1 MQRRYGLLIPL
12 SVLLVAAALYN
23 GGAFFFAARLPM
35 NIALVDGHT
44 AEITPLAGTPLP
56 APLVAG
62 DRIELGQLDAS
73 ARAGVNIALNG
84 RTFPLGHTYEFKV
97 RRNGALL
104 TVPVTTIKMPP
115 STQWRWIEGTA
126 VFVSLLLGVMSL
138 LLLWYG
144 RDRAARG
151 MTLWSVGY
159 VVGIMCNTLPV
170 DGTLGVVLLLMSDLF
185 FVLARIGF
193 YLMADSLV
201 GPSISPRTRVLFRT
215 AFIVFLTVG
224 AAQLLV
230 GTAVLA
236 LTGWAGIILPKYSLL
251 FSWVYIVPIMMLVVG
266 ARLVDAR
273 QRMRLRWV
281 MWSAVGIL
289 ISVTINNAIPVG
301 FVVAA
306 AISYLSFTFGSCGF
320 MYALLRHRV
329 VDLNVVVDR
338 ALVYGG
344 VTMLVVGI
352 IAAVNSLAL
361 RATLGA
367 GTSLLLQVV
376 VPLALGIVLGKVRAY
391 MDKLVEQVLFRKK
404 YLADKALKTF
414 ARRCGHMQNVPHL
427 LEAAVKE
434 IQKHTG
440 SPRVALY
447 AVSDAGYTRMSQ
459 SPDAYY
465 PEKIQADD
473 AALVAIRAE
482 HQAVDLEDL
491 DSGLGTDGCVFPM
504 MVLGVLRGVLV
515 CANRP
520 GERYASDEK
529 KLLTHVAR
537 DVGAA
542 WRILRARENE
552 EYVRSMA
559 RGQLNLDA
567 AKARAQALELD
578 WAGA

>member
-1 MQRRYGLLIPL
+1 MRRHYGLLIPL
-12 SVLLVAAALYN
+12 SAFLIAAALYN
-23 GGAFFFAARLPM
+23 GGALFFTARLPM

-73 ARAGVNIALNG
+73 ARAAVDIALTG
-84 RTFPLGHTYEFKV
+84 KTFPLGHTYEFKV
-97 RRNGALL
+97 RRNGGQLA
-104 TVPVTTIKMPP
+104 VPITTIKTPP
-115 STQWRWIEGTA
+115 SSQWRWIEGTS
-126 VFVSLLLGVMSL
+126 VFVALLLGVMSL

-151 MTLWSVGY
+151 MALWSVGY
-159 VVGIMCNTLPV
+159 VVGIMCNTLLV
-170 DGTLGVVLLLMSDLF
+170 DGALGVVFLLMSDLF

-193 YLMADSLV
+193 YLMADALV
-201 GPSISPRTRVLFRT
+201 GPSLSARARLLFRT
-215 AFIVFLTVG
+215 AFIVFLAVG
-224 AAQLLV
+224 AAQPLV
-230 GTAVLA
+230 GTTLLA
-236 LTGWAGIILPKYSLL
+236 FTGWGVILLPKYSIL
-251 FSWVYIVPIMMLVVG
+251 FSWIYIVPITMLVVG
-266 ARLVDAR
+266 ARRVDTR

-281 MWSAVGIL
+281 MWSAVSIL
-289 ISVTINNAIPVG
+289 ISVTITNAIPMG
-301 FVVAA
+301 FVVAS
-306 AISYLSFTFGSCGF
+306 AISYFSFTFGSCGF

-329 VDLNVVVDR
+329 VDLNVVVDH

-361 RATLGA
+361 HATLGA
-367 GTSLLLQVV
+367 GASLLLQVV
-376 VPLALGIVLGKVRAY
+376 VPLALGIVLGKVRVY

-414 ARRCGHMQNVPHL
+414 ARRCGHMQDVPHL
-427 LEAAVKE
+427 LAAAVKE
-434 IQKHTG
+434 IQKHTD

-459 SPDAYY
+459 SLDAHY

-473 AALVAIRAE
+473 PAMVATRAE
-482 HQAVDLEDL
+482 RQAIDVDDMESALGA
-491 DSGLGTDGCVFPM
+491 DSCVFPM

-515 CANRP
+515 CASRP
-520 GERYASDEK
+520 GERYAADDK

-542 WRILRARENE
+542 WRILRARDNE
-552 EYVRSMA
+552 EFVRIVA
-559 RGQLNLDA
+559 RGQLDSDS
-567 AKARAQALELD
+567 AKARAQALELN